1 LAPPTTQSEPTT
13 RPESCER
20 TELQLLLPDA
30 FVVKRDA
37 ASRCLAS
44 LRGLSHPL
52 SFELVG
58 LPDRIVVQLCC
69 ATVDRA
75 AILAVLQA
83 YFPDV
88 KVRERQGFL
97 RSEWLRREEGGA
109 VLHLGLGARVFHS
122 LETDMKFDIDPL
134 IETIGRLT
142 DLAAGELGLI
152 QVVFEP
158 ASEKWGADLVDFVS
172 HIEDTDHVL
181 PVIRAKFSEP
191 TYAVVLRVAVLTS
204 SEDAAYEKA
213 EGLAR
218 ALAAATRSESNA
230 LQLLDSAEYSF
241 NIETDDILDRVT
253 HRSGMLLSLS
263 ELVTLVHLPS
273 VSVRSSKLQRQVQ
286 RTKAAPGIARNR
298 TLVLGTNEHDGV
310 ECTVGLSVEQRLHHT
325 YLIGASG
332 TGKSTLLLSM
342 AVQDMAAGNG
352 LAVLDPHG
360 DLVEDILARV
370 PEERAKD
377 VILFDP
383 ADETYPVGFNI
394 LSAHSELERTLLA
407 SDLVAVFRRLSTTF
421 GDQMVSVLG
430 NAILAFLESS
440 EGGTLLDLRRF
451 LLDKTFRARFLETVQ
466 DEEVVSY
473 WQQEFTLLKGL
484 PHASILTR
492 LNAFLRPKLIRY
504 MVAQKKDRL
513 DLRAIMDGRKILLA
527 KLSQGA
533 IGQENSHLLGSLL
546 VAKIAQAA
554 MSRQDEAIASRT
566 PFFLYI
572 DEFHHFVTPSIAAIL
587 SGARKYALGLTLAHQ
602 EMRQLKERS
611 EEVASAVLANA
622 YNRIV
627 FRVGDQD
634 AGVLAN
640 GLSFFEASDL
650 LNLGVG
656 EAIVRVE
663 RPDFDFNVCTS
674 PLETVDPILAS
685 SRRGTVLAASR
696 TAYATPRGEIEA
708 FMRAGRGTDVAMG
721 GDTSVEST
729 RRRKARVP
737 ATATGEDDS
746 NKAVASFLPGRGG
759 PQHKYLQSLVKH
771 LAEDRGFKVSVEER
785 VLDGHGH
792 VDVLLERDDLSV
804 GCEISVTTRVDHEVQ
819 NITKCLAAGLDYA
832 VLLSSE
838 PRTLDAA
845 RLLLGNVD
853 RKRVRFLALEDL
865 VGFLDELV
873 AKRQR
878 ERKVERGS
886 TVNAKADAV
895 PSAPKESGD
904 KSMFLA
910 KDAAEYLGIAT
921 QTLAKYRCTGES
933 PPFYKMGRQVVYE
946 RADLDAW
953 KAQRR
958 RRSTSDAGVE
968 PE

>member
-1 LAPPTTQSEPTT
+1 
-13 RPESCER
+13 
-20 TELQLLLPDA
+20 
-30 FVVKRDA
+30 VVKRDV

-44 LRGLSHPL
+44 LRSLSYPL

-75 AILAVLQA
+75 AVLAVLQA

-109 VLHLGLGARVFHS
+109 VLHLGLGARVFRS
-122 LETDMKFDIDPL
+122 LETEVKFDIDPL

-158 ASEKWGADLVDFVS
+158 ASEKWGADLIDFAS
-172 HIEDTDHVL
+172 HIEDVDRVL

-191 TYAVVLRVAVLTS
+191 TYAVVLRVAALAS
-204 SEDAAYEKA
+204 NEDAAFERA
-213 EGLAR
+213 EHLAR
-218 ALAAATRSESNA
+218 ALAAATRSESNV
-230 LQLLDSAEYSF
+230 LQLLDGADYSF
-241 NIETDDILDRVT
+241 DIETEDILDRES

-263 ELVTLVHLPS
+263 ELVTLAHLPS
-273 VSVRSSKLQRQVQ
+273 VSVRSSKLQRQIQ

-298 TLVLGTNEHDGV
+298 TLVLGMNEHDGV

-370 PEERAKD
+370 PEERTKD

-383 ADETYPVGFNI
+383 ADEAYPVGFNI
-394 LSAHSELERTLLA
+394 LSAHSELERTLLS

-451 LLDKTFRARFLETVQ
+451 LLDKTFRAHFLETVQ

-473 WQQEFTLLKGL
+473 WQQEFTLLKGV

-533 IGQENSHLLGSLL
+533 IGAENSHLLGSLL

-640 GLSFFEASDL
+640 GLSFFEATDL

-663 RPDFDFNVCTS
+663 RPDFDFNIRTS
-674 PLETVDPILAS
+674 PLEKIDPVLAA
-685 SRRGTVLAASR
+685 SRRETVLAASR
-696 TAYATPRGEIEA
+696 AAYATPRGEVEA
-708 FMRAGRGTDVAMG
+708 LVRAGRGENVSASDA
-721 GDTSVEST
+721 SPAEST
-729 RRRKARVP
+729 RRRKAKGP
-737 ATATGEDDS
+737 APAAEEGGSREPVVS
-746 NKAVASFLPGRGG
+746 PLPGRGG

-771 LAEDRGFKVSVEER
+771 LAEDRGFKVSMEKE
-785 VLDGHGH
+785 VLDGHGY
-792 VDVLLERDDLSV
+792 VDVVLERDGLTI
-804 GCEISVTTRVDHEVQ
+804 GCEISVTTGIEQEVG
-819 NITKCLAAGLDYA
+819 NLSKCLAAGFDYA
-832 VLLSSE
+832 ILVSSDRRILDSARAAMANVDETRLRFLVPDAVIAFLDDFVASPTGASRASAKESPPPSNRRRPAPTTPETPPERHLLSAAE
-838 PRTLDAA
+838 AA
-845 RLLLGNVD
+845 R
-853 RKRVRFLALEDL
+853 
-865 VGFLDELV
+865 
-873 AKRQR
+873 
-878 ERKVERGS
+878 
-886 TVNAKADAV
+886 
-895 PSAPKESGD
+895 
-904 KSMFLA
+904 
-910 KDAAEYLGIAT
+910 YLGLAV
-921 QTLAKYRCTGES
+921 QTLAKMRVSGES
-933 PPFYKMGRQVVYE
+933 PPYHKLGRSVVYDP
-946 RADLDAW
+946 ADLDAW
-953 KAQRR
+953 LATRK
-958 RRSTSDAGVE
+958 RRSTSDRGVAD
-968 PE
+968 

>member
-1 LAPPTTQSEPTT
+1 
-13 RPESCER
+13 
-20 TELQLLLPDA
+20 
-30 FVVKRDA
+30 VKRDV

-44 LRGLSHPL
+44 LRSLSHPL

-58 LPDRIVVQLCC
+58 LPDRIVVQLSC
-69 ATVDRA
+69 ATADRA
-75 AILAVLQA
+75 ATLAVLQA

-109 VLHLGLGARVFHS
+109 VLHLGLGERVFRS
-122 LETDMKFDIDPL
+122 LETDVKFDIDPL
-134 IETIGRLT
+134 IETVGRLT

-158 ASEKWGADLVDFVS
+158 ASPKWGADLVDFVS

-181 PVIRAKFSEP
+181 PVVRAKFSEP
-191 TYAVVLRVAVLTS
+191 TYAVVLRVAALAS
-204 SEDAAYEKA
+204 NEDAAFEKA
-213 EGLAR
+213 EHLAR
-218 ALAAATRSESNA
+218 ALAAATRSESNV

-241 NIETDDILDRVT
+241 DIETEDILDRES

-263 ELVTLVHLPS
+263 ELATLVHLPS
-273 VSVRSSKLQRQVQ
+273 VSVRSSKLQRHVQ

-310 ECTVGLSVEQRLHHT
+310 ACTVGLSVEQRLHHT

-332 TGKSTLLLSM
+332 TGKSTLLLSI

-383 ADETYPVGFNI
+383 ADEAYPVGFNI
-394 LSAHSELERTLLA
+394 LSAHSELERTLLS

-451 LLDKTFRARFLETVQ
+451 LLDKTFRAQFLETVQ

-492 LNAFLRPKLIRY
+492 LNAFLRPKVIRY

-533 IGQENSHLLGSLL
+533 IGAENSHLLGSLL

-554 MSRQDEAIASRT
+554 MSRQDEAISSRT

-640 GLSFFEASDL
+640 GLSFFEATDL

-663 RPDFDFNVCTS
+663 RPDFDFNLRTS
-674 PLETVDPILAS
+674 PLEKVDRA
-685 SRRGTVLAASR
+685 LAASR
-696 TAYATPRGEIEA
+696 RETILAASRAVYATPRGEVEA
-708 FMRAGRGTDVAMG
+708 LVRAGREESVPAS
-721 GDTSVEST
+721 GDSPVEST
-729 RRRKARVP
+729 RRRKAKGP
-737 ATATGEDDS
+737 ATTAEEGGSREPVMST
-746 NKAVASFLPGRGG
+746 LPGRGG

-771 LAEDRGFKVSVEER
+771 LAEDRGFKVSMEKE
-785 VLDGHGH
+785 VLDGHGY
-792 VDVLLERDDLSV
+792 VDVVLERDGLTI
-804 GCEISVTTRVDHEVQ
+804 GCEISVTTGIEQEVS
-819 NITKCLAAGLDYA
+819 NLSKCLAAGFDHAILVSSDRRILDSA
-832 VLLSSE
+832 RAALANVDEKRLRFLVPDEVIEFLEDFVATPTGASHSSEKKSPPPSNRRHQASATPETPPDRHLLSAAE
-838 PRTLDAA
+838 AA
-845 RLLLGNVD
+845 R
-853 RKRVRFLALEDL
+853 
-865 VGFLDELV
+865 
-873 AKRQR
+873 
-878 ERKVERGS
+878 
-886 TVNAKADAV
+886 
-895 PSAPKESGD
+895 
-904 KSMFLA
+904 
-910 KDAAEYLGIAT
+910 YLGLAT
-921 QTLAKYRCTGES
+921 QTLAKMRVSGES
-933 PPFYKMGRQVVYE
+933 PPYHKLGRSVVYDP
-946 RADLDAW
+946 ADLEAW
-953 KAQRR
+953 LAVRK
-958 RRSTSDAGVE
+958 RRSTSDRGSAAPSRRATRAAHENGLPRE
-968 PE
+968 GRDD